1 MVVASWWMICSL
13 RSICLTVKAPGKVE
27 RQLRSVSSTGDLGDA
42 LDGVS
47 FPNFAHAL
55 ELRFSHKD
63 YNANNK
69 RNQVKMLS
77 TS

>member
-1 MVVASWWMICSL
+1 MICSL
-13 RSICLTVKAPGKVE
+13 RSICLTVKAPGKAVE

-55 ELRFSHKD
+55 GLRFSHKD

-69 RNQVKMLS
+69 RNQVKMLLS